1 METNNPTTVTTTTA
15 TAGAPHT
22 QQTPPHRHGD
32 TTPHGHQPRYE
43 REHAELEHE
52 EEVLAGYLA
61 EFDSVDAILAAAEQV
76 RDAGYRRWDT
86 HSPFPIHGMDD
97 AMGIRPTILP
107 WLVAMGG
114 VAGLIGG
121 LALQVF
127 TNAIDYKL
135 FISGKPLVSLPAF
148 VPVIFECTI
157 LVAAFTAVFAMLVL
171 NKLPMLYNPLFK
183 SERFRRVTNDRF
195 FVVIDATDPLF
206 DEKQT
211 LTLLESL
218 NPMAIERFED

>member
-1 METNNPTTVTTTTA
+1 MAETTTT
-15 TAGAPHT
+15 TTTPHPT
-22 QQTPPHRHGD
+22 QTPPRATPDGHR
-32 TTPHGHQPRYE
+32 PRYE
-43 REHAELEHE
+43 TALAEMEHE
-52 EEVLAGYLA
+52 EVFLAGYLA
-61 EFDSVDAILAAAEQV
+61 EFESVDTILAAAEKV
-76 RDAGYRRWDT
+76 RDAGYRRWDV
-86 HSPFPIHGMDD
+86 HSPFPVHGMDD

-107 WLVAMGG
+107 WIVAAGG
-114 VAGLIGG
+114 VMGLLGG

-127 TNAIDYKL
+127 TNSIDYPF

-148 VPVIFECTI
+148 IPVIFECTI